1 MIEMGDMV
9 CYTSTC
15 PQCNRVP
22 PGRRIL
28 SPERKKKYSRR
39 LGRKYPVDL
48 VRYKSLHR
56 DLSTRNSGK
65 ISITGNPSEAV
76 LKIPKPKE
84 RKRHSDS

>member
-28 SPERKKKYSRR
+28 SPERKKQYSRR

-56 DLSTRNSGK
+56 EVTTIKNENRA
-65 ISITGNPSEAV
+65 ITENP
-76 LKIPKPKE
+76 
-84 RKRHSDS
+84 